1 MEDKIP
7 FFSICIPAYKNTDY
21 LQRLLDS
28 ITIQTFR
35 DFEVVVTDDSPDTT
49 VADFINHYAADF
61 PIRYFK
67 NNPVLGTPE
76 NWNEGIRQ
84 AKGKWVKMMHDD
96 DWFATA
102 DALQVF
108 FDATIKHPDVLFFF
122 AAFQNITQETGAI
135 EKVFCSKWDLLLLK
149 WSPLHLFKKVYV
161 GNPSCT
167 LVLRGARV
175 YYDNEYKFV
184 VDFEYYF
191 RLIEIFNSYKY
202 IDQLL
207 ISVGFN
213 ALQVTK
219 YTFKVAAVQVPENLS
234 LVNKLGTRILRNLL
248 VYDYYWR
255 MWRNLGVRG
264 VADCRK
270 FYDAPIPK
278 ILVIMMQQQAM
289 VPLHV
294 LKIGVV
300 SKVMMCVSYLCSWFV
315 STKSKLPRM
324 HN

>member
-21 LQRLLDS
+21 LKRLLDS
-28 ITIQTFR
+28 IAIQTYR

-49 VADFINHYAADF
+49 VADFINHYAAEF
-61 PIRYFK
+61 PIQYFK

-76 NWNEGIRQ
+76 NWNEGIRR
-84 AKGKWVKMMHDD
+84 AKGKWIKMMHDD
-96 DWFATA
+96 DWFAVPN
-102 DALQVF
+102 ALQMF
-108 FDATIKHPDVLFFF
+108 YDATLTHPNVPFFF
-122 AAFQNITQETGAI
+122 AAFQNITQETGSI
-135 EKVFCSKWDLLLLK
+135 EKVFCSKIDLLMLK

-167 LVLRGARV
+167 LVLRDV
-175 YYDNEYKFV
+175 NQFYDSNYKFV
-184 VDFEYYF
+184 VDFEYYI
-191 RLIEIFNSYKY
+191 RLIKSFKRYHY

-207 ISVGFN
+207 INVGFN

-234 LVNKLGTRILRNLL
+234 LVNKLGLGILRNLL

-264 VADCRK
+264 VADCRNY
-270 FYDAPIPK
+270 YDKPIPK
-278 ILVIMMQQQAM
+278 ILINMMNQQAL
-289 VPLHV
+289 VPLNV

-300 SKVMMCVSYLCSWFV
+300 SKGLMFLSYLGSWFV
-315 STKSKLPRM
+315 SINRVSPRM
-324 HN
+324 HE